1 MPLADWR
8 RDDGGKCEKSGSPD
22 TTRFAPSQEGS
33 NWAIHIPAEI
43 CSMSSW
49 LTILSCRTLDIS
61 VPLSCCCDT
70 RTSEN
75 RVLPLWALPS
85 TPFQSIFIK
94 DRASVC
100 SSTDLR
106 CVTTPSHTI
115 WAEYSVATSAV
126 ISLYFTKN
134 NLFRQGM

>member
-1 MPLADWR
+1 LWSKLLAETEIGMAGQSTVFGD
-8 RDDGGKCEKSGSPD
+8 
-22 TTRFAPSQEGS
+22 
-33 NWAIHIPAEI
+33 AIGLAIKLFKE
-43 CSMSSW
+43 S
-49 LTILSCRTLDIS
+49 
-61 VPLSCCCDT
+61 
-70 RTSEN
+70 TSDN

-85 TPFQSIFIK
+85 TPFQPIFIK